1 VRLRRHDDDLE
12 GSFRAAFPLLWP
24 AAQRVAFR
32 LLADRHQADDIA
44 AEALARAFSR
54 WERVSSLPYRD
65 AWVMRVVTN
74 LALDAIRRR
83 PPNPMP
89 ATALSIEDAIAVR
102 LALGH
107 ALRQLPARQRDVVVL
122 RYLADL
128 SEPDVAAALG
138 ISAGSVR
145 THMQRGLTAL
155 RRLLGDDNSEV
166 ANAN

>member
-1 VRLRRHDDDLE
+1 VRLGRHDEDLE

-32 LLADRHQADDIA
+32 LVADRSQADDIA

-54 WERVSSLPYRD
+54 WERVRSLPYRD

-74 LALDAIRRR
+74 LALDVIRRKAPSPS
-83 PPNPMP
+83 PP
-89 ATALSIEDAIAVR
+89 TALSIEDAIAVR

-122 RYLADL
+122 RYLADF
-128 SEPDVAAALG
+128 SEHDVAAALG
-138 ISAGSVR
+138 ISPGSVR
-145 THMQRGLTAL
+145 THMHRGLNTL
-155 RRLLGDDNSEV
+155 RRLLGDDHPEV
-166 ANAN
+166 ANAS